1 MSTLLLV
8 VDDEPDVQLL
18 MKQKFRKQIREE
30 DYRFIFASNG
40 LEALE
45 MLKNHPDIDVV
56 LCDVNMPQMD
66 GITLLTKTREVN
78 TTIQTII
85 VSAYGDMRNIRR
97 AMNHGAFDFVTKPI
111 NFNDLGATI
120 EKTIRHVKKLKES
133 NAEKERLY
141 KELEAYSKN
150 LEQKVAERTIEITKQ
165 KQIIEAKNQSITE
178 SINYAKRIQEATLP
192 SLDEIKAAF
201 QDSFVFFKPRDIV
214 SGDFFWFRQ
223 RGSQT
228 IITSVDCTGH
238 GVPGAFMS
246 LIGNDIL
253 HEIIDALGVT
263 EADKI
268 LNELHKGVL
277 RALRQSES
285 NSRDGMDI
293 ALCAIDQERKV
304 MHYAGARCP
313 LIYVRNDEVHEIKA
327 DILPIGG
334 AQQLKERHYTKH
346 EIPLDG
352 QTMFYIFSDG
362 YQDQFGGPEGQKIMR
377 KGLKNLLL
385 RVHKEP
391 CEAQKQ
397 HLESYI
403 QEWMGNKY
411 AQLDD
416 ILVIGFLA

>member
-1 MSTLLLV
+1 MSTILLV

-18 MKQKFRKQIREE
+18 MKQKFRRQIREE

-40 LEALE
+40 VEALE
-45 MLKNHPDIDVV
+45 MLKNHSDIDVV

-120 EKTIRHVKKLKES
+120 EKTIRHVKKLKEN

-150 LEQKVAERTIEITKQ
+150 LEQKVAERTVEITKQ
-165 KQIIEAKNQSITE
+165 KQIIEAKNHSITE
-178 SINYAKRIQEATLP
+178 SINYAKRIQEAALP
-192 SLDEIKAAF
+192 SLEEIKAAF
-201 QDSFVFFKPRDIV
+201 EDSFVYFKPRDIV

-223 RGSQT
+223 RGSKT
-228 IITSVDCTGH
+228 IITAVDCTGH

-253 HEIIDALGVT
+253 HEIIDALGIT
-263 EADKI
+263 DANII
-268 LNELHKGVL
+268 LNSLHMGIL
-277 RALRQSES
+277 RALRQTES

-293 ALCAIDQERKV
+293 ALCVIDTEKKV
-304 MHYAGARCP
+304 LQYAGARSP
-313 LIYVRNDEVHEIKA
+313 LLYVRNGEVHEIKA
-327 DILPIGG
+327 DKLSIGG
-334 AQQLKERHYTKH
+334 AQQSKERSYTVH
-346 EIPLDG
+346 NVPLDG
-352 QTMFYIFSDG
+352 NTMFYIFSDG

-377 KGLKNLLL
+377 KGLKNIFLGI
-385 RVHKEP
+385 HKEKG
-391 CEAQKQ
+391 EVQREK
-397 HLESYI
+397 LEEYMT
-403 QEWMGNKY
+403 QWVDTKY
-411 AQLDD
+411 NQLDD
-416 ILVIGFLA
+416 MLIIGFKA